1 MDVRL
6 YNNTGTF
13 EDAYDISELT
23 SKAFADDKN
32 ATNIEVIANK
42 VVKYLLTSK
51 GSDALDSEY
60 GGVAL
65 HYGQISESFMPR
77 FTLEMQNDV
86 RRCKEFIRRSE
97 MSLSADM
104 EKMSNIILRDIR
116 YNFKTTPDRV
126 DVYIEIITNKNNT
139 AIVAVPSVG

>member
-13 EDAYDISELT
+13 EDVYDISELT
-23 SKAFADDKN
+23 AKAHADDKN
-32 ATNIEVIANK
+32 ATPIEVIANK
-42 VVKYLLTSK
+42 VVKFLLTSK
-51 GSDALDSEY
+51 GSDAFDSDY

-86 RRCKEFIRRSE
+86 RRCKEFIRITETALDVSR
-97 MSLSADM
+97 
-104 EKMSNIILRDIR
+104 EKLSNIILRDIK
-116 YNFKTTPDRV
+116 YNFKNTPDRV